1 MNAASYRIIV
11 VEDNLLMQ
19 EALGELLGAAGH
31 VVQVADCGEALGD
44 LSSQS
49 FDIALLDLN
58 LPGEDGLSISRR
70 LRASFPRLGIIML
83 TARNQPDDTLNGY
96 LQGADNYFTKPFHPT
111 ALLAAIDNLGARVRT
126 AALPTGGELLLDT
139 ESQTLCRGERQHV
152 LSDNEVRLLQILLL
166 APEQTAES
174 WQLLKALAANGD
186 SDDDSDTLN
195 KHALEVAISR
205 LRKKLDAC
213 AQREGSIKA
222 VRGVGYRLML
232 PLQVL

>member
-1 MNAASYRIIV
+1 MIAASYRIIV

-19 EALGELLGAAGH
+19 EALAELLGAAGH
-31 VVQVADCGEALGD
+31 VVQLVDCGEALGD

-58 LPGEDGLSISRR
+58 LPGEDGLSIARR

-111 ALLAAIDNLGARVRT
+111 ALLAAIDNLGARVC
-126 AALPTGGELLLDT
+126 AAPLPAAGELQLDT
-139 ESQTLCRGERQHV
+139 DAQTLCYGERQQA
-152 LSDNEVRLLQILLL
+152 LSDNEVRLMQTLLL
-166 APEQTAES
+166 ASEQTAES
-174 WQLLKALAANGD
+174 WQLLKALAAGD
-186 SDDDSDTLN
+186 DNESQN
-195 KHALEVAISR
+195 KHVLEVAISR
-205 LRKKLDAC
+205 LRKKLDTC

-222 VRGVGYRLML
+222 VRGVGYRLL
-232 PLQVL
+232 LAVQVL

>member
-1 MNAASYRIIV
+1 MSAASYRIIV

-19 EALGELLGAAGH
+19 EALAELLGASGH
-31 VVQVADCGEALGD
+31 IVQVVDCGEALGD

-49 FDIALLDLN
+49 LDIALLDLN
-58 LPGEDGLSISRR
+58 LPGEDGLSIARR

-111 ALLAAIDNLGARVRT
+111 ALLAAIDNLGARVC
-126 AALPTGGELLLDT
+126 AAPLSASGELQLDT
-139 ESQTLCRGERQHV
+139 DGQTLRNGERQQA
-152 LSDNEVRLLQILLL
+152 LSDNEVRLLQTLLL
-166 APEQTAES
+166 AREQTAES
-174 WQLLKALAANGD
+174 WQLLKALAAGD
-186 SDDDSDTLN
+186 DNDSLN

-205 LRKKLDAC
+205 LRKKLDTC

-222 VRGVGYRLML
+222 VRGVGYRLL
-232 PLQVL
+232 LAVQVL

>member
-1 MNAASYRIIV
+1 MSAGSYRIVV

-31 VVQVADCGEALGD
+31 VVQVVDCSEALGD
-44 LSSQS
+44 LASHT
-49 FDIALLDLN
+49 FDMAILDLN
-58 LPGEDGLSISRR
+58 LPGEDGLSIARR

-83 TARNQPDDTLNGY
+83 TARNQPDDTLKGY

-111 ALLAAIDNLGARVRT
+111 ALLAAIDNLGARVRP
-126 AALPTGGELLLDT
+126 ASAPSDSELQLDT
-139 ESQTLCRGERQHV
+139 NGHCLRSGERQQA

-174 WQLLKALAANGD
+174 WQLLKALAHDDAID
-186 SDDDSDTLN
+186 SLN

-205 LRKKLDAC
+205 LRKKLDAFT
-213 AQREGSIKA
+213 RHDISIKA
-222 VRGVGYRLML
+222 LRGIGYRLML
-232 PLQVL
+232 SIRVL